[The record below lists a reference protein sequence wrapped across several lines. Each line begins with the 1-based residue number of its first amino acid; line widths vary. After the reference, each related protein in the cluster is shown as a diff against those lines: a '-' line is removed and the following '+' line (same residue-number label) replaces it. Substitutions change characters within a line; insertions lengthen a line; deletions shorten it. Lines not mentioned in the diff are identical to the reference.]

1 VQLIGLIK
9 SSGDIMIRKE
19 GTQYILYSKDGSR
32 KLGTFPSRK
41 QAEERDKQITR
52 IKYAKGK

>member
-1 VQLIGLIK
+1 
-9 SSGDIMIRKE
+9 MIRKE
-19 GTQYILYSKDGSR
+19 GNKYVLLTKDGSR

-41 QAEERDKQITR
+41 QAQEREREITR